1 MKRDVLEAADN
12 DLWSSLTVNSEV
24 ATARRRYS
32 SAVKRAEALG
42 FQYRSA
48 LDIIQSG
55 GLVEALTR
63 IEAVEKIKT
72 PQDVEAVLGL
82 VETPKVKVSDAH
94 DIYKNEIVADQ
105 LLRKSPRQ
113 RRDWAKVKDRAVETF
128 KAVIGD
134 IPMDEI
140 TREHGIRFRKHWL
153 SRMKPTDGSKPVG
166 GSLANRDIGNMR
178 TLYREYFSYIGDDE
192 RANNNPFDG
201 LSVKEKKKKRAAFT
215 AEFMQ
220 ANFLSPGPITK
231 LNPEARAIFL
241 ATIET
246 GARPSEIANLT
257 KNQIILNHKI
267 PHIKVEPRDDPD
279 DPRDVKTETSI
290 RDVPLVGVALKVF
303 EKYPNGFPRYKD
315 RGDALSA
322 CIMKWLRKN
331 NLQPTPDHKAYS
343 ARHAFETRMRA
354 AEIEDDKR
362 RKLMGH
368 AVDRPEYGDVLLEW
382 LLTGLKAIELP
393 FDPSIV

>member
-1 MKRDVLEAADN
+1 MGRKADIQGPDRHLTLRGGRYYYQRRVPTHLTGIVPGPLIKRSLKTSDLTLARMKRDVLEAADN

-134 IPMDEI
+134 IPMI
-140 TREHGIRFRKHWL
+140 
-153 SRMKPTDGSKPVG
+153 SPT
-166 GSLANRDIGNMR
+166 
-178 TLYREYFSYIGDDE
+178 
-192 RANNNPFDG
+192 
-201 LSVKEKKKKRAAFT
+201 
-215 AEFMQ
+215 
-220 ANFLSPGPITK
+220 
-231 LNPEARAIFL
+231 
-241 ATIET
+241 
-246 GARPSEIANLT
+246 
-257 KNQIILNHKI
+257 
-267 PHIKVEPRDDPD
+267 
-279 DPRDVKTETSI
+279 
-290 RDVPLVGVALKVF
+290 
-303 EKYPNGFPRYKD
+303 
-315 RGDALSA
+315 
-322 CIMKWLRKN
+322 
-331 NLQPTPDHKAYS
+331 
-343 ARHAFETRMRA
+343 
-354 AEIEDDKR
+354 
-362 RKLMGH
+362 
-368 AVDRPEYGDVLLEW
+368 
-382 LLTGLKAIELP
+382 
-393 FDPSIV
+393 